1 MFCRKSVSLRS
12 LTMLDKKIKGAVFC
26 VPPLKELVT
35 TKVIR
40 ERMDYGNYL
49 GGKAK
54 EELDSFDRLAGT
66 YWFDADE
73 LEILREG
80 KQVSEEEWEA
90 MRPRLPNQLI
100 SLLYGKEIIKI
111 SERTNSK
118 RKEWDLQDVDGS
130 LTRFHLSK
138 IEKEKKDKTGSYRE
152 VQFIEDD
159 VLVTE
164 HYLFDRKG
172 QLVLD
177 MKDSIAIDDEG
188 IIRSRSG

>member
-1 MFCRKSVSLRS
+1 MQN
-12 LTMLDKKIKGAVFC
+12 IKVVYC
-26 VPPLKELVT
+26 VPPLKVLVT

-118 RKEWDLQDVDGS
+118 SREWDLQDVDGS
-130 LTRFHLSK
+130 MRRFHLSK
-138 IEKEKKDKTGSYRE
+138 IVKEKRDKTGSYRE
-152 VQFIEDD
+152 EQLIEDD
-159 VLVTE
+159 VLVTQ
-164 HYLFDRKG
+164 HHLFDRKG

>member
-1 MFCRKSVSLRS
+1 
-12 LTMLDKKIKGAVFC
+12 
-26 VPPLKELVT
+26 
-35 TKVIR
+35 
-40 ERMDYGNYL
+40 MDYGNYL

-138 IEKEKKDKTGSYRE
+138 IVKEKKDKTGSYRE
-152 VQFIEDD
+152 EQLIEDD
-159 VLVTE
+159 VLVTQ
-164 HYLFDRKG
+164 HHLFDRKG